1 MNNARSM
8 KQKISKVQGLMAERR
23 YDIALSQ
30 VEELMAQW
38 PGNSQLH
45 ILWATIVQLHDA
57 PAHTLDDAKQSL
69 QMAAALDESSPAAP
83 IELGHF
89 LDAVEDNPQAASK
102 AFSDGIRTARRLLID
117 ALLGQARALLQLN
130 KREEAIACLIESLQL
145 TSLSSSANRGKSPRP
160 VPGVLCREP
169 GGPAFR
175 VPLTGA
181 FGSEIE
187 GLLADVLA
195 AQPTG

>member
-1 MNNARSM
+1 MNNARSL
-8 KQKISKVQGLMAERR
+8 KQKVSKVQGLMAESQ
-23 YDIALSQ
+23 YDTALCQ
-30 VEELMAQW
+30 VEELLARW

-45 ILWATIVQLHDA
+45 ILWATLVQLHDA
-57 PAHTLDDAKQSL
+57 PAHTLDDAKRAL
-69 QMAAALDESSPAAP
+69 QTAVALDESSPAAP

-102 AFSDGIRTARRLLID
+102 AFADAIRAARRLLID

-130 KREEAIACLIESLQL
+130 KREEAIACLIESLYL
-145 TSLSSSANRGKSPRP
+145 TNLSFSANRGKSPRI
-160 VPGVLCREP
+160 VPGVLCHEP
-169 GGPAFR
+169 SGPAFR
-175 VPLTGA
+175 LPLTGA

-195 AQPTG
+195 GQTTG

>member
-1 MNNARSM
+1 MSTARSL
-8 KQKISKVQGLMAERR
+8 KQKVSKVQELMAEKQ
-23 YDIALSQ
+23 YDAAFSQ
-30 VEELMAQW
+30 VEELMARW

-45 ILWATIVQLHDA
+45 VLWATIVQLHDA
-57 PAHTLDDAKQSL
+57 PAHTLDDAKLAL
-69 QMAAALDESSPAAP
+69 QTAAALDESSPAAP

-130 KREEAIACLIESLQL
+130 KRQEAIGCLIESLYL
-145 TSLSSSANRGKSPRP
+145 TNLSSLADRGKSPRN
-160 VPGVLCREP
+160 VSGGLYQEP

-175 VPLTGA
+175 LPLTGA

-195 AQPTG
+195 GQMMG

>member
-1 MNNARSM
+1 
-8 KQKISKVQGLMAERR
+8 
-23 YDIALSQ
+23 
-30 VEELMAQW
+30 
-38 PGNSQLH
+38 
-45 ILWATIVQLHDA
+45 
-57 PAHTLDDAKQSL
+57 L
-69 QMAAALDESSPAAP
+69 QTAAALDESSPAAP

-89 LDAVEDNPQAASK
+89 LDAVEDDPQAASK

-130 KREEAIACLIESLQL
+130 KREEAIACLIESLYL
-145 TSLSSSANRGKSPRP
+145 TNLSSSADRGKSPRT

-169 GGPAFR
+169 SGPAFR
-175 VPLTGA
+175 LPLTGA

-195 AQPTG
+195 GQTTG